1 MAMAESIT
9 AFLVFGLLPP
19 AVLIAAIAAIIE
31 TRHRSAIEEA
41 TGDPGIGTVRRL
53 FIYAL
58 ALVSLIFA
66 ATGLSMILAG
76 ALDAFAGRVLISDR
90 RDALS
95 VALAFISVGTPAWLF
110 FAVLAQR
117 SMRDHPVE
125 SRSQARRLYLGLAR
139 SIAIVLITA
148 NAVTAGR
155 MVAGLEPFAGSP
167 WGSLVAWT
175 AVWSLHA
182 RLAASE
188 PAATTITRLLERF
201 TIYFGA
207 ALGLF
212 MVIGGAS
219 AVMAAPFV
227 EAYDRAF
234 RATLVRSDW
243 TEPLRSGA
251 VILVVGGT
259 LWGWHWVRQLA
270 VRDRFTTLW
279 RTQVFIFGALLG
291 VTLVLVPLSLVLYAP
306 LEWFLGAPTAETAA
320 TQFSLVPNAVATVL
334 IGLGSWG
341 YHRAVLTEAGA
352 ADEFSGPARV
362 YRYVLSGAGV
372 VTVAVGVATL
382 IALAADAIGS
392 AGQEF
397 VQASPDWWRN
407 PLVRALS
414 LLIVGVPLW
423 LRYWFGS
430 QREVQSGR
438 DDRAAPSRRVYLFLA
453 VGVAVLALLVSLTV
467 VLYRVFRATLSE
479 DITLALLRD
488 SRWAIAVAATAGVA
502 AAYHFLV
509 LREDQEAL
517 ATTTVAPRRVRDVL
531 LLSPA
536 GERELAGAL
545 ARLDGVRVR
554 SWQRLDAPGAP
565 LAPELRE
572 GLLRAVA
579 SAEQERLLVIVGDG
593 TYELV
598 PYDTD

>member
-1 MAMAESIT
+1 MAERIT
-9 AFLVFGLLPP
+9 AVLVFGLLPP

-31 TRHRSAIEEA
+31 ARHRSAIEDG

-66 ATGLSMILAG
+66 ATGLSMIVAG
-76 ALDAFAGRVLISDR
+76 TLDAVAGRVLISDR

-110 FAVLAQR
+110 FATLAQR

-139 SIAIVLITA
+139 SIAVVLITA

-155 MVAGLEPFAGSP
+155 MVAGIEPFAGSP
-167 WGSLVAWT
+167 WGYLVTWI
-175 AVWSLHA
+175 AVWGFHA
-182 RLAASE
+182 RVAASE
-188 PAATTITRLLERF
+188 PTASTITRLLERF
-201 TIYFGA
+201 TAYFGA

-212 MVIGGAS
+212 MLIGGAS
-219 AVMAAPFV
+219 AVLAAPFA

-243 TEPLRSGA
+243 TEPLRSAAVVLLVGA
-251 VILVVGGT
+251 M

-270 VRDRFTTLW
+270 ARDRLTTLW

-291 VTLVLVPLSLVLYAP
+291 VTLALVPSSLVLYAT
-306 LEWFLGAPTAETAA
+306 LEWFLGAPGADTAA
-320 TQFSLVPNAVATVL
+320 TQFSLVPNAAATCL
-334 IGLGSWG
+334 IGLASWG

-352 ADEFSGPARV
+352 AGEYSGPERV

-372 VTVAVGVATL
+372 VTVAIGVATL
-382 IALAADAIGS
+382 IALAADATGS

-397 VQASPDWWRN
+397 VRAPDWWRN

-453 VGVAVLALLVSLTV
+453 VGTAVLALLISLTV
-467 VLYRVFRATLSE
+467 LLYRIFRATLSDE
-479 DITLALLRD
+479 ITLALLRD
-488 SRWAIAVAATAGVA
+488 SRWAVAVAVTAGVA

-509 LREDQEAL
+509 MREDQEAL
-517 ATTTVAPRRVRDVL
+517 ATTAVLPRRVRDVL
-531 LLSPA
+531 LLAPA
-536 GERELAGAL
+536 SQRELASAL

-554 SWQRLDAPGAP
+554 SWRRLDASGKP
-565 LAPELRE
+565 LATELRDE
-572 GLLRAVA
+572 LLRAVA
-579 SAEQERLLVIVGDG
+579 GTEQERLMVIVGED

-598 PYDTD
+598 PYETD